1 MKKEAFRK
9 SSVALRVL
17 AFAIMLAVL
26 NPIVFSAVSAAEKD
40 FYISENYA
48 LGKKCRTNNA
58 YSQAPG
64 SMALDGEKGSYWR
77 TNSTCKDDFVWLY
90 VDLGGRY
97 DINFIYLNLYLQDH
111 MSAVRLQYTSDP
123 VPSESSDWQDLK
135 LLTGSAVDKSVGVSF
150 DTVKATGVRFYAYLS
165 QKTAGLR
172 EMQVY
177 FTSDAEAAEKELNRV
192 YFRAFDQPE
201 SVDAQIVSVGENGE
215 LIYADHDGNGGTL
228 IDYSRV
234 GYHNGEEPVPTVKVV
249 KTLEAGDKKDH
260 TEMIQQAIDEVAAM
274 SEDKRGAILLKA
286 GKYTVSDTLKINAS
300 GIVLRGEG
308 QGENGTVIYDVRK
321 KAEITTLQ
329 IKGDSAYSGVEGT
342 TATLTDAYVAM
353 GEIALALS
361 AVSAYSAG
369 DNVKVVCKPNDLWI
383 KTLGM
388 DVLPGDG
395 VTQWSA
401 KDYVLTYERTVTAVD
416 GDGKAISIDTGIP
429 LTLDKKYFT
438 VTVQKI
444 TDDKARVTE
453 SGVENIRFLSYYN
466 GKDTDEEHGWTAI
479 SLSNCRN
486 CWVKDVTAKNYAY
499 ATVQVGVRSI
509 CVTVEGCSF
518 LEPIAKTEGG
528 RLYSF
533 CVSGGQYTLVKNCY
547 SYDSRHDYV
556 VQQRVGGP
564 NVFLDCVA
572 EDSNSV
578 SEPHHRWSTGT
589 LYDNIYQ
596 IGQNRLGNFEAIN
609 RGSSGTGHGW
619 AGANTVFWNCL
630 SPATVVG
637 KPQTE
642 QNFAIGVYGLF
653 SADLKKNYLGMYS
666 SGFVKPSITTP
677 NYPETQVFDGSPLHG
692 NGYIES
698 AYNPVNPSSLYRAQ
712 LSFRL
717 YGDATKNVAPNA
729 PILEYPMADSVQDS
743 YAFTVSGIRD
753 RNAEKVFVY
762 IDGMKFEA
770 KLDSEGYGFSFD
782 AYLQNGYHDV
792 CVTQVAGGI
801 ESSRNAV
808 RTVRVNGSGE
818 FNPPEDS
825 AVVTPPADGNDGG
838 SVIFFVIGA
847 AAVTIGAVT
856 VAVVKIKK
864 RKNEQET

>member
-1 MKKEAFRK
+1 MKNKRLLN
-9 SSVALRVL
+9 SLI
-17 AFAIMLAVL
+17 AIILLCAAVL
-26 NPIVFSAVSAAEKD
+26 PLAVSAVMAD
-40 FYISENYA
+40 GAGFYLSENYA
-48 LGKKCRTNNA
+48 KDKSFKVNNA

-97 DINFIYLNLYLQDH
+97 EINFIYLDLYLQDH
-111 MSAVRLQYTSDP
+111 MSAVRIQYTADP
-123 VPSESSDWQDLK
+123 MPSASSDWQDLK
-135 LLTGSAVDKSVGVSF
+135 LLTGSAVTRTVGVSF
-150 DTVKATGVRFYAYLS
+150 DTVKATGVRFYADLS

-177 FTSDAEAAEKELNRV
+177 FTTDAAAAEKELNRV
-192 YFRAFDQPE
+192 YFKAFDQPE
-201 SVDAQIVSVGENGE
+201 SVDAQIVSVDENGE
-215 LIYADHDGNGGTL
+215 LIYADYDGNGGTL

-234 GYHNGEEPVPTVKVV
+234 GYHNGEEPIPTVKVV
-249 KTLEAGDKKDH
+249 KTLESGDKKDH

-274 SEDKRGAILLKA
+274 PENKRGAILLKA

-300 GIVLRGEG
+300 GVVLRGEG

-329 IKGDSAYSGVEGT
+329 IKGDSAYSGVENT
-342 TATLTDAYVAM
+342 TSTLTDTYVAM
-353 GEIALALS
+353 GETALALS
-361 AVSAYSAG
+361 AVSAYSVG
-369 DNVKVVCKPNDLWI
+369 DNVRVVCKPNDLWI

-388 DVLPGDG
+388 DLLPGDG

-401 KDYVLTYERTVTAVD
+401 EEYVMTYERTVTAVD
-416 GDGKAISIDTGIP
+416 GEGKKISIDTGIP

-438 VTVQKI
+438 VTVQRI

-466 GKDTDEEHGWTAI
+466 GKDTDEDHGWTAV

-486 CWVKDVTAKNYAY
+486 CWVKGVTAKNYAY
-499 ATVQVGVRSI
+499 ATVQVGGRSI

-653 SADLKKNYLGMYS
+653 SADLKKNYLGMYN

-677 NYPETQVFDGSPLHG
+677 NYPQTQDYKGSPMYG

-712 LSFRL
+712 LSYRL
-717 YGDATKNVAPNA
+717 YGAATKNVAPNA

-762 IDGMKFEA
+762 IDGTKFEA
-770 KLDSEGYGFSFD
+770 KLASEGYGFSFE
-782 AYLQNGYHDV
+782 AYLQNGYHDIY
-792 CVTQVAGGI
+792 VTQVAGGI
-801 ESSRNAV
+801 ESAPNAT
-808 RTVRVNGSGE
+808 RTVLVDGSGE
-818 FNPPEDS
+818 FNPPEGS
-825 AVVTPPADGNDGG
+825 TVIPDGNGG
-838 SVIFFVIGA
+838 NGGNGGNSGGIVLPVVIGA
-847 AAVTIGAVT
+847 VALAVIGGAAT
-856 VAVVKIKK
+856 VVLVKR
-864 RKNEQET
+864 RKHIN